1 MIGVLVK
8 FLEFMKIE
16 ADKLNA
22 TTTNSNSNAH
32 QPKESSQMIERDEKD
47 NVFSEQSEIIT
58 QFENGKAVK
67 IQVITQTIPVSKTT
81 AMRKTIVERIK

>member
-22 TTTNSNSNAH
+22 ATTNLNSNTH

-58 QFENGKAVK
+58 KFENGKAVK
-67 IQVITQTIPVSKTT
+67 IQVITQTIPVSKNT
-81 AMRKTIVERIK
+81 AMRKTIMERIK

>member
-16 ADKLNA
+16 ADKLN
-22 TTTNSNSNAH
+22 TTATNSNTHNT
-32 QPKESSQMIERDEKD
+32 KESSQMIERDEKD
-47 NVFSEQSEIIT
+47 NIFSEQSEIIT
-58 QFENGKAVK
+58 KFENGKAVQ
-67 IQVITQTIPVSKTT
+67 IQMITQTIPVSKNT

>member
-22 TTTNSNSNAH
+22 TTTNSNAH
-32 QPKESSQMIERDEKD
+32 SQNTQESSQMIERDEKD

-81 AMRKTIVERIK
+81 AMRKTIVERIR

>member
-22 TTTNSNSNAH
+22 TTTNSNSNTH

-58 QFENGKAVK
+58 KFENGKAVK
-67 IQVITQTIPVSKTT
+67 IQVITQTIPVSKNT
-81 AMRKTIVERIK
+81 AMRKTIMERIK

>member
-22 TTTNSNSNAH
+22 TTTNSNAH

-58 QFENGKAVK
+58 KFENGKAVQ
-67 IQVITQTIPVSKTT
+67 IQVITQNIPVSKTT